1 MYWNYR
7 VMRIPSETSD
17 SYGIHEV
24 YYGPDDKPVYYSS
37 EPVPCYAWSE
47 ESLGAEVERFKTA
60 LSKPILSPE
69 DFPKNSDPDSTQ
81 EMTYDPHF
89 LRGEEKKEV

>member
-1 MYWNYR
+1 MHWNYR
-7 VMRIPSETSD
+7 VMRIQAEDSD

-24 YYGPDDKPVYYSS
+24 YYDSEDKPVYYSS

-60 LSKPILSPE
+60 LSKPVLTPK
-69 DFPKNSDPDSTQ
+69 DFPSGKDQDLAQETTCDSSILTGR
-81 EMTYDPHF
+81 ETK
-89 LRGEEKKEV
+89 GG